1 MVYWGIRFKPPIK
14 TTGERT
20 NRSLPKP
27 TETKRKTTK
36 LSLWLNYLKVLPVKL
51 FQNKT
56 TMSEDKHIELPK
68 QLDLNGKR
76 TITVTGEL
84 EKSHIVAQS

>member
-1 MVYWGIRFKPPIK
+1 MLGDSNPQLRQR
-14 TTGERT
+14 GNAQNDRC
-20 NRSLPKP
+20 RS
-27 TETKRKTTK
+27 RQK
-36 LSLWLNYLKVLPVKL
+36 LKEKQINEIITAAEPLPVKL

-68 QLDLNGKR
+68 QLDLNGNI